1 MNLGVTYILSQIF
14 TIIMYIFTGLTYY
27 AKDRKKILILSF
39 MSLISIAIA
48 YIFLNAW
55 TGLAMDIVA
64 IIRNIIFLI
73 DEKKNGKR
81 DKNTKTDAIILVG
94 LYVISIVAAVFTYNG
109 LLSLASVIAT
119 CIYTF
124 SVWQKNV
131 KLYKFLGIFVET
143 LWMIYNIYIMSIFGI
158 ILEAVVL
165 ICAITGYITET
176 KKNK

>member
-1 MNLGVTYILSQIF
+1 MNLEITYIMSQLF
-14 TIIMYIFTGLTYY
+14 TIIMYIFSGLSYY
-27 AKDRKKILILSF
+27 AKDRKKVLILNF
-39 MSLISIAIA
+39 IGLLSIAVA
-48 YIFLNAW
+48 YVLLKAW

-73 DEKKNGKR
+73 DEKKNGTR
-81 DKNTKTDAIILVG
+81 NKNTKADVAILIIL
-94 LYVISIVAAVFTYNG
+94 YTIIIVSTIFTYNG

>member
-1 MNLGVTYILSQIF
+1 MNLGVTYIMSQVF
-14 TIIMYIFTGLTYY
+14 TIIMYIFSGFSYY
-27 AKDRKKILILSF
+27 AKNRKRVLILNF
-39 MSLISIAIA
+39 MSLISVSIA
-48 YIFLNAW
+48 YILLQAW
-55 TGLAMDIVA
+55 TGLAMNIVA

-73 DEKKNGKR
+73 DEKKNGIR
-81 DKNTKTDAIILVG
+81 DKNTKTDIAILIIL
-94 LYVISIVAAVFTYNG
+94 YTIIIISTIFTYNG

-143 LWMIYNIYIMSIFGI
+143 FWIIYNIYIKSIFGI

-165 ICAITGYITET
+165 ICAITGYIKEIR
-176 KKNK
+176 KKN